1 MERQLARANAMVLD
15 TIAPTED
22 DHNELTEGL
31 KADDT
36 DAEWKK
42 KAIYD

>member
-1 MERQLARANAMVLD
+1 MVLD

-22 DHNELTEGL
+22 DNNELTEGL
-31 KADDT
+31 RVVEA